1 MRAAVMPLVAALLA
15 CLALAA
21 LLLRGH
27 VSACAGLP
35 AGSIVRL
42 LNCPEPRP

>member
-1 MRAAVMPLVAALLA
+1 MPLVAALLA
-15 CLALAA
+15 GLALAV
-21 LLLRGH
+21 LILRDH

-42 LNCPEPRP
+42 LNCAEPRP

>member
-1 MRAAVMPLVAALLA
+1 MRAAVMPLVAALICA
-15 CLALAA
+15 FVLAA